1 MDKTGRSIIA
11 TFSLVVGIALGTN
24 YMVSENREDSWLFW
38 IIAFFAIAAF
48 LYLWLLRDERAEK
61 DAQSRALDTLQDAE
75 AKMNDMQHAAQAA
88 VNTAEAKV
96 AEVQDKIDAEAKAKA
111 DAEAKAKADAEAKA
125 KADAEAKAKA
135 DAEAKAKADAEAKAK
150 ADAEAKAKADA
161 EAKAKADAEAKAK
174 ADAEAKAKADAEAKA
189 KATQSDDEPDDLTR
203 VEGIGPKYSDALIAA
218 GVTTFAQIASKS
230 EEELTQIVRDAGM
243 RRPASIVSWA
253 EQAKLASENK
263 WDELEKLQDELSGGR
278 R

>member
-96 AEVQDKIDAEAKAKA
+96 AEVQDKVDAEAKAKA
-111 DAEAKAKADAEAKA
+111 DAEAKAKADAEATA
-125 KADAEAKAKA
+125 KADAEAN
-135 DAEAKAKADAEAKAK
+135 
-150 ADAEAKAKADA
+150 
-161 EAKAKADAEAKAK
+161 
-174 ADAEAKAKADAEAKA
+174 
-189 KATQSDDEPDDLTR
+189 ATQSDDEPDDLTR